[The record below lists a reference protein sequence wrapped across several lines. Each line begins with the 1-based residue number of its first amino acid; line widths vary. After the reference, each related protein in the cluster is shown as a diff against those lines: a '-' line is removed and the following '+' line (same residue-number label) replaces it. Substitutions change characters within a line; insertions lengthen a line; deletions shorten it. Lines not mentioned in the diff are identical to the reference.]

1 MTRPPAMTFN
11 VYKGNRAPVLS
22 LTSAAADAGHP
33 DVIFAQECYGLRG
46 KVPGYQMHR
55 PGIEHAKSDQRGDV
69 AVLVRN
75 GLEVVK
81 TEVRAVPN
89 GALGL

>member
-75 GLEVVK
+75 GL
-81 TEVRAVPN
+81 RGRQDR
-89 GALGL
+89 GARGPQRRLGL